1 MPTIN
6 AQTTPFAAIVQTA
19 DSTANLVFQTAN
31 VTALTID
38 INQNATFAN
47 VVTASSFV
55 GPSNASSITGI
66 VAIAN
71 GGTGANSLASAGIA
85 TLSGNN
91 VFTSYNSIDAL
102 LELCTITAAAPAS
115 TTNYDAITQAVQYY
129 TTNAANNWTLNI
141 RGNSGTTLNS
151 IMATGQSITVA
162 LITTQGGTAYYA
174 TALQV
179 DGSPVTPKYQ
189 GGSAWTAG
197 NINGLDVY
205 SYTIIKTANATF
217 TALASQTQFK

>member
-1 MPTIN
+1 MTIILN
-6 AQTTPFAAIVQTA
+6 GTTGVTFPNGVTMSDGTSAPVTVAQ
-19 DSTANLVFQTAN
+19 
-31 VTALTID
+31 
-38 INQNATFAN
+38 
-47 VVTASSFV
+47 
-55 GPSNASSITGI
+55 
-66 VAIAN
+66 
-71 GGTGANSLASAGIA
+71 GGTGATSLSAAGIA
-85 TLSGNN
+85 TLSANN

-162 LITTQGGTAYYA
+162 LITTQGGTAYYP

-179 DGSPVTPKYQ
+179 DGSSVTPKYQ
-189 GGSAWTAG
+189 GGTAWTSG